1 MADDSF
7 KIILPTER
15 FAQAPNVDTSINI
28 NLEQNTKELVE
39 YDRSV
44 DLSLNTVFDQER
56 ESSTLFRPVTKFQV
70 VFSNAYTGSTRYSP
84 FRDNLYYTN
93 AIANTASAFPN
104 GNLLAAP
111 PFPNQNTAWEGFPQ
125 YQEFDFIRTDM
136 GVPYYTANPSKH
148 LTFKPVSATTY
159 NWSHYLTYPF
169 ANIYNRTLR
178 ADEPTLGLT
187 WTWTASNGIPFYILG
202 GSELNNREISFK
214 CPMTHGLSV
223 GEYVELS
230 FNYGGQN
237 LFQVSSLGDSGFE
250 SEEYIF
256 NITNVGYTGSTFQS
270 NGQGFLKRVL
280 NLINSA
286 ETKSEYYIRRHKV
299 LTTQDC
305 VVLANAGFERNIFN
319 DNKKC
324 EIAALT
330 PRQMPR
336 TSVKEGSRSYTLS
349 FNCDIDIEGLLD
361 NQKRPLTQLFF
372 TTIWRGYFGWTRNLR
387 QGWYF
392 NRYTINNNP
401 SPWWDRNN
409 ANANTSVPQLNYTSS
424 LGSGP
429 FYYNGILQSG
439 DTIDG
444 DFCEWNNYEQ
454 LERVISNYTHKF
466 TYNAQWFSIMS
477 GSTTNSNPF
486 GYFYQPHNP
495 IIIRVYSEYIE
506 EGNGQSTV
514 GIPPYAYYSN
524 LSNGFRWRD
533 LYPYGF
539 IDSDGLGVD
548 YPFLNNGHYPF
559 TNTIFRITPET
570 YNIPSNYIGGLTI
583 PNITDIQDPII
594 DECE

>member
-1 MADDSF
+1 MADDSY

-15 FAQAPNVDTSINI
+15 FAQAPNVETSINI
-28 NLEQNTKELVE
+28 NLDQNTKELVE

-70 VFSNAYTGSTRYSP
+70 IFSNAYTGSTRYSP

-93 AIANTASAFPN
+93 AIANTASAYPN
-104 GNLLAAP
+104 GNLLAQP
-111 PFPNQNTAWEGFPQ
+111 PYPNQNTAWEGFPQ

-136 GVPYYTANPSKH
+136 GVPYYTSNPQKH
-148 LTFKPVSATTY
+148 LSFRAVSASTY
-159 NWSHYLTYPF
+159 NWSHYISYPF
-169 ANIYNRTLR
+169 ANIYNKTLR
-178 ADEPTLGLT
+178 ADEPSLGLT
-187 WTWTASNGIPFYILG
+187 WNWVASSGIPFYISN
-202 GSELNNREISFK
+202 GSELNGNEISFT
-214 CPMTHGLSV
+214 CPMTHGLNI

-237 LFQVSSLGDSGFE
+237 LFQVSSLGDPGFG
-250 SEEYIF
+250 SQEYIF
-256 NITNVGYTGSTFQS
+256 NIVNVGYTGSTFQT
-270 NGQGFLKRVL
+270 NGQGFFKRVL

-286 ETKSEYYIRRHKV
+286 ETKSEYYVRRHKIM
-299 LTTQDC
+299 TTPDS

-349 FNCDIDIEGLLD
+349 FNSDLDIDGILD

-372 TTIWRGYFGWTRNLR
+372 TSIWRGYFGWTRNLR
-387 QGWYF
+387 QGWFF
-392 NRYTINNNP
+392 NRYLVNGSP

-409 ANANTSVPQLNYTSS
+409 ANANTSIPQLSYTSDMNA
-424 LGSGP
+424 GP

-444 DFCEWNNYEQ
+444 DFCEWNSYEQ
-454 LERVISNYTHKF
+454 LERVISTYTQKF
-466 TYNAQWFSIMS
+466 TFNTNWFDIDIDQTSD
-477 GSTTNSNPF
+477 SNQF

-495 IIIRVYSEYIE
+495 ITIRVFSEYLE

-514 GIPPYAYYSN
+514 GIPTYAYYSK

-539 IDSDGLGVD
+539 IDSAGLGVD
-548 YPFLNNGHYPF
+548 YPYLNNGHYPF
-559 TNTIFRITPET
+559 VNTIFRITPES
-570 YNIPSNYIGGLTI
+570 YNIPSNYIGGLTV

>member
-1 MADDSF
+1 MEEQSF

-15 FAQAPNVDTSINI
+15 FAQAPNVDTSISI
-28 NLEQNTKELVE
+28 TLDQNTKELVE

-44 DLSLNTVFDQER
+44 DLSLNTVFDEER
-56 ESSTLFRPVTKFQV
+56 ESSTIFRPSTKFQV
-70 VFSNAYTGSTRYSP
+70 IFSNAYTGSTRYSP

-93 AIANTASAFPN
+93 AINNTASAFPG
-104 GNLLAAP
+104 GNLLASP
-111 PFPNQNTAWEGFPQ
+111 PFPNQNTPWDGFPQ

-136 GVPYYTANPSKH
+136 GVPYYTANPQKH
-148 LTFKPVSATTY
+148 LTFRPVSATTY
-159 NWSHYLTYPF
+159 NWSHYLSYPF
-169 ANIYNRTLR
+169 ANIYNKTLR
-178 ADEPTLGLT
+178 ADEPNLNLI
-187 WTWTASNGIPFYILG
+187 WSWVASAGIPFYILG
-202 GSELNNREISFK
+202 GSELNNRTISFK

-230 FNYGGQN
+230 FGYNGQT
-237 LFQVSSLGDSGFE
+237 LFQVESLGDNGFG
-250 SEEYIF
+250 SQEYIF
-256 NITNVGYTGSTFQS
+256 NITNVGYTGTTFQT
-270 NGQGFLKRVL
+270 NGQGFFKRVL

-286 ETKSEYYIRRHKV
+286 ETKSEYYVRRHKII
-299 LTTQDC
+299 TNQDC
-305 VVLANAGFERNIFN
+305 VVLANAGFERNIFT
-319 DNKKC
+319 DTKKC

-330 PRQMPR
+330 PRQMAR
-336 TSVKEGSRSYTLS
+336 TSTREGSRSYTLS
-349 FNCDIDIEGLLD
+349 FNCDIDIDGLLD

-392 NRYTINNNP
+392 NRYLVNNKP
-401 SPWWDRNN
+401 SNWWDRNN
-409 ANANTSVPQLNYTSS
+409 GNANTSVPQLSYTSS
-424 LGSGP
+424 LNAGP

-454 LERVISNYTHKF
+454 LERVISTYTHKF
-466 TYNAQWFSIMS
+466 TFNSSWFTIPS
-477 GSTTNSNPF
+477 GTTNPSNPY

-495 IIIRVYSEYIE
+495 ITIRVFSEYIE

-539 IDSDGLGVD
+539 VDSDGLGVD
-548 YPFLNNGHYPF
+548 YPFLNDAHYPF
-559 TNTIFRITPET
+559 VNTIFRITPES
-570 YNIPSNYIGGLTI
+570 YNIPSNYLGGLTT

>member
-1 MADDSF
+1 MADESY

-15 FAQAPNVDTSINI
+15 FAQAPNADTSISI
-28 NLEQNTKELVE
+28 TLDQNTKELVE

-56 ESSTLFRPVTKFQV
+56 ESSTLFRPMTKFQV

-93 AIANTASAFPN
+93 AINNTSSAFPG
-104 GNLLAAP
+104 GNLLAVP
-111 PFPNQNTAWEGFPQ
+111 PFPNQNTPWDGFPQ

-136 GVPYYTANPSKH
+136 GVPYYTANPQKH

-169 ANIYNRTLR
+169 TNIYNKTLR
-178 ADEPTLGLT
+178 ADEPNLGLT
-187 WTWTASNGIPFYILG
+187 WTWVASNGIPFYILA
-202 GSELNNREISFK
+202 GSELNNREISFQ
-214 CPMTHGLSV
+214 CPMTHGLTV

-230 FNYGGQN
+230 FSYGTQN
-237 LFQVSSLGDSGFE
+237 LFQVSSLGDPGFG

-256 NITNVGYTGSTFQS
+256 NITNVGYTGATFQT
-270 NGQGFLKRVL
+270 NGQGFFKRVL

-286 ETKSEYYIRRHKV
+286 ETKSEYYVRRHKII
-299 LTTQDC
+299 TTQDC
-305 VVLANAGFERNIFN
+305 NVLANAGFERNIFN

-330 PRQMPR
+330 PRQMAR
-336 TSVKEGSRSYTLS
+336 TSIKEGSRSYTLS
-349 FNCDIDIEGLLD
+349 FNCDIDIKGLLD

-409 ANANTSVPQLNYTSS
+409 INANTSVPQLNYTSS
-424 LGSGP
+424 VGAGP
-429 FYYNGILQSG
+429 FYYNDVLQSG

-444 DFCEWNNYEQ
+444 DYCEWNNYDQ
-454 LERVISNYTHKF
+454 LERVISTYTHKF
-466 TYNAQWFSIMS
+466 TFNSQWFNFSS
-477 GSTTNSNPF
+477 GSTTSSNPP

-495 IIIRVYSEYIE
+495 ITIRVFSDYIE

-514 GIPPYAYYSN
+514 GIPPYAYYSK

-548 YPFLNNGHYPF
+548 YPYLNNGHYPF
-559 TNTIFRITPET
+559 VNTIFRITPET
-570 YNIPSNYIGGLTI
+570 YNIPSNYIGGITT

>member
-1 MADDSF
+1 MADDSY

-15 FAQAPNVDTSINI
+15 FAQAPNVETSINI
-28 NLEQNTKELVE
+28 NLDQNTKELVE

-70 VFSNAYTGSTRYSP
+70 IFSNAYTGSTRYSP

-93 AIANTASAFPN
+93 AIANTASAYPN
-104 GNLLAAP
+104 GNLLAQP
-111 PFPNQNTAWEGFPQ
+111 PYPNQNTAWQGFPQ

-136 GVPYYTANPSKH
+136 GVPYYTSNPQKH
-148 LTFKPVSATTY
+148 LSFRAVSASTY
-159 NWSHYLTYPF
+159 NWSHYISYPF
-169 ANIYNRTLR
+169 ANIYNKTLR
-178 ADEPTLGLT
+178 ADEPSLGLT
-187 WTWTASNGIPFYILG
+187 WNWVASNGIPFYISN
-202 GSELNNREISFK
+202 GSELNGNEISFT
-214 CPMTHGLSV
+214 CPMTHGLNI

-237 LFQVSSLGDSGFE
+237 LFQVSSLGDPGFG
-250 SEEYIF
+250 SQEYIF
-256 NITNVGYTGSTFQS
+256 NIVNVGYTGSTFQT
-270 NGQGFLKRVL
+270 NGQGFFKRVL

-286 ETKSEYYIRRHKV
+286 ETKSEYYVRRHKIM
-299 LTTQDC
+299 TTPDS

-349 FNCDIDIEGLLD
+349 LNSDLNIDGILD

-372 TTIWRGYFGWTRNLR
+372 TSIWRGYFGWTRNLR
-387 QGWYF
+387 QGWFF
-392 NRYTINNNP
+392 NRYLVNGSP

-409 ANANTSVPQLNYTSS
+409 ANANTSVPQLSYTSDMNA
-424 LGSGP
+424 GP

-444 DFCEWNNYEQ
+444 DFCEWNSYEQ
-454 LERVISNYTHKF
+454 LERVISTYTQKF
-466 TYNAQWFSIMS
+466 TFNTTWFDIDIDQTSD
-477 GSTTNSNPF
+477 SNQF

-495 IIIRVYSEYIE
+495 ITIRVFSEYLE

-514 GIPPYAYYSN
+514 GIPTYAYYSK

-539 IDSDGLGVD
+539 IDSAGLGVD
-548 YPFLNNGHYPF
+548 YPYLNNGHYPF
-559 TNTIFRITPET
+559 VNTIFRITPES
-570 YNIPSNYIGGLTI
+570 YNIPSNYIGGLTV

>member
-28 NLEQNTKELVE
+28 NLDQNTKELVE

-44 DLSLNTVFDQER
+44 DLSLNAIFDQER

-70 VFSNAYTGSTRYSP
+70 IFSNAYTGSTRYSP

-93 AIANTASAFPN
+93 AIANTSSAYPN
-104 GNLLAAP
+104 GNLLAQP
-111 PFPNQNTAWEGFPQ
+111 PYPNQNTAWEGFPQ

-136 GVPYYTANPSKH
+136 GVPYYTSNPQKH
-148 LTFKPVSATTY
+148 LTFRAVSASTY
-159 NWSHYLTYPF
+159 NWSHYMSYPF
-169 ANIYNRTLR
+169 ANIYNKTLR
-178 ADEPTLGLT
+178 ADEPSLGLI
-187 WTWTASNGIPFYILG
+187 WNWVASNGIPFYILA
-202 GSELNNREISFK
+202 GSELNGNVISFK
-214 CPMTHGLSV
+214 SPMTHGLSI

-230 FNYGGQN
+230 FSYGTQN
-237 LFQVSSLGDSGFE
+237 LFQVSSLGDSGFN
-250 SEEYIF
+250 SQEYIF
-256 NITNVGYTGSTFQS
+256 NIINVGYTGSTFQS
-270 NGQGFLKRVL
+270 NGQGYFKRVL

-286 ETKSEYYIRRHKV
+286 ETKSEYYIRRHKII
-299 LTTQDC
+299 TSPDS

-324 EIAALT
+324 EVAALT
-330 PRQMPR
+330 PRQRPR
-336 TSVKEGSRSYTLS
+336 TSIKEGSRSYTLS
-349 FNCDIDIEGLLD
+349 FNTDLDIGGILD

-392 NRYTINNNP
+392 NRYLVNGSP
-401 SPWWDRNN
+401 SPWWDRSNQN
-409 ANANTSVPQLNYTSS
+409 SNTSIPQLSYTSDMNA
-424 LGSGP
+424 GP

-444 DFCEWNNYEQ
+444 DYCEWNNYDQ
-454 LERVISNYTHKF
+454 LERVISTYTQKF
-466 TYNAQWFSIMS
+466 TFNTNWFDID
-477 GSTTNSNPF
+477 TTQTADSNQF

-495 IIIRVYSEYIE
+495 ITIRVFSEYIE

-514 GIPPYAYYSN
+514 GIPTYAYYSK

-539 IDSDGLGVD
+539 VDSDGLGVN
-548 YPFLNNGHYPF
+548 YPYLNNGHYPF
-559 TNTIFRITPET
+559 ENTIFRITPES
-570 YNIPSNYIGGLTI
+570 YNIPSNYIGGLTV

-594 DECE
+594 VDCD

>member
-70 VFSNAYTGSTRYSP
+70 IFSNAYTGSTRYSP

-93 AIANTASAFPN
+93 AIANTASAYPN
-104 GNLLAAP
+104 GNLLASP
-111 PFPNQNTAWEGFPQ
+111 PYPNQNTAWQGFPQ

-136 GVPYYTANPSKH
+136 GVPYYTSNPQKH
-148 LTFKPVSATTY
+148 LTFRAVSASTY
-159 NWSHYLTYPF
+159 NWSHYISYPF
-169 ANIYNRTLR
+169 ANIYNKTLR
-178 ADEPTLGLT
+178 ADEPSLGLT
-187 WTWTASNGIPFYILG
+187 WNWVASNGIPFYISA
-202 GSELNNREISFK
+202 GSELNGNEISFT

-237 LFQVSSLGDSGFE
+237 LFQVSSLGDPGFG
-250 SEEYIF
+250 SQEYMF
-256 NITNVGYTGSTFQS
+256 NIVNVGYTGSTFQT
-270 NGQGFLKRVL
+270 NGQGFFKRVL

-286 ETKSEYYIRRHKV
+286 ETKSEYYVRRHKII
-299 LTTQDC
+299 TTPES

-349 FNCDIDIEGLLD
+349 FNSDLNLDGVLD

-387 QGWYF
+387 QGWFF
-392 NRYTINNNP
+392 NRYLVNGSP

-409 ANANTSVPQLNYTSS
+409 ANSNTSVPQLSYTSN
-424 LGSGP
+424 LNAGP

-444 DFCEWNNYEQ
+444 DFCEWNSYEQ
-454 LERVISNYTHKF
+454 LERVISTYTHKF
-466 TYNAQWFSIMS
+466 TFNTTWFDIDVNQ
-477 GSTTNSNPF
+477 TTDSNQF

-495 IIIRVYSEYIE
+495 ITIRVFSEYIE

-514 GIPPYAYYSN
+514 GIPSYAYYSK
-524 LSNGFRWRD
+524 LSNGFIWRD

-539 IDSDGLGVD
+539 IDSAGLGVD
-548 YPFLNNGHYPF
+548 YPYLNNGHYPF
-559 TNTIFRITPET
+559 VNTIFRITPES
-570 YNIPSNYIGGLTI
+570 YNIPSNYIGGLTV
-583 PNITDIQDPII
+583 PNITDIQDPLI

>member
-15 FAQAPNVDTSINI
+15 FAQAPNTDTSINI
-28 NLEQNTKELVE
+28 NLDQNTKELVE

-44 DLSLNTVFDQER
+44 DLSLNTVFDEER
-56 ESSTLFRPVTKFQV
+56 EASNLFRPVTKFQV

-84 FRDNLYYTN
+84 YRDNLYYTN
-93 AIANTASAFPN
+93 AVANTSSAFPN
-104 GNLLAAP
+104 GNLLAP
-111 PFPNQNTAWEGFPQ
+111 PPYPNQNTPWDGFPQ

-136 GVPYYTANPSKH
+136 GVPYYTANPQRH
-148 LTFKPVSATTY
+148 LSFRPVSASTY
-159 NWSHYLTYPF
+159 NWTHYLTYPF
-169 ANIYNRTLR
+169 ENVYNKTLR
-178 ADEPTLGLT
+178 ADEPNLGLI
-187 WTWTASNGIPFYILG
+187 WTWVASSGIPFYILA
-202 GSELNNREISFK
+202 GSDLNGNEISFK
-214 CPMTHGLSV
+214 SPMTHGLSV

-237 LFQVSSLGDSGFE
+237 LFQISSLGDSGFG
-250 SEEYIF
+250 SQEYIF
-256 NITNVGYTGSTFQS
+256 NIVNVGYTGGTFQT
-270 NGQGFLKRVL
+270 NGQGFFKRVL
-280 NLINSA
+280 NLTNSA
-286 ETKSEYYIRRHKV
+286 ETKSEYYVRRHKIM
-299 LTTQDC
+299 TSPDS
-305 VVLANAGFERNIFN
+305 VVLANAGFERNIFT
-319 DNKKC
+319 DRKKC

-330 PRQMPR
+330 PRQMAR
-336 TSVKEGSRSYTLS
+336 TSIREGSRSYTLS
-349 FNCDIDIEGLLD
+349 FNSDINIEGILD
-361 NQKRPLTQLFF
+361 NQKRPLTELFF

-392 NRYTINNNP
+392 NRYLINGKP

-409 ANANTSVPQLNYTSS
+409 GNANTSVPQLNYTSD
-424 LGSGP
+424 LGAGP

-466 TYNAQWFSIMS
+466 TF
-477 GSTTNSNPF
+477 NSNWFDVNMGQTAPSNPY
-486 GYFYQPHNP
+486 GYFYQPHSP
-495 IIIRVYSEYIE
+495 LTIKVFSEYIE

-514 GIPPYAYYSN
+514 GIPPYAYYSK

-539 IDSDGLGVD
+539 IDSNGLGVD

-559 TNTIFRITPET
+559 VNTIFRITPES
-570 YNIPSNYIGGLTI
+570 YNIPSNYIGGLTV
-583 PNITDIQDPII
+583 PNITEIQDPLI

>member
-1 MADDSF
+1 MADDSY

-15 FAQAPNVDTSINI
+15 FAQAPNVETSINI
-28 NLEQNTKELVE
+28 NLDQNTKELVE

-70 VFSNAYTGSTRYSP
+70 IFSNAYTGSTRYSP

-93 AIANTASAFPN
+93 AIANTASAYPN
-104 GNLLAAP
+104 GNLLAQP
-111 PFPNQNTAWEGFPQ
+111 PYPNQNTAWQGFPQ

-136 GVPYYTANPSKH
+136 GVPYYTSNPQKH
-148 LTFKPVSATTY
+148 LSFRAVSASTY
-159 NWSHYLTYPF
+159 NWSHYISYPF
-169 ANIYNRTLR
+169 ANIYNKTLR
-178 ADEPTLGLT
+178 ADEPSLGLT
-187 WTWTASNGIPFYILG
+187 WNWVASNGIPLYISN
-202 GSELNNREISFK
+202 GSELNGNEISFT
-214 CPMTHGLSV
+214 CPMTHGLNI

-237 LFQVSSLGDSGFE
+237 LFQVSSLGDPGFG
-250 SEEYIF
+250 SQEYIF
-256 NITNVGYTGSTFQS
+256 NIVNVGYTGSTFQT
-270 NGQGFLKRVL
+270 NGQGFFKRVL

-286 ETKSEYYIRRHKV
+286 ETKSEYYVRRHKIM
-299 LTTQDC
+299 TTPDS

-336 TSVKEGSRSYTLS
+336 TSVKEGSRTYTLS
-349 FNCDIDIEGLLD
+349 LNSDLNIDGILD

-372 TTIWRGYFGWTRNLR
+372 TSIWRGYFGWTRNLR
-387 QGWYF
+387 QGWFF
-392 NRYTINNNP
+392 NRYLVNGSP

-409 ANANTSVPQLNYTSS
+409 ANANTSVPQLSYTSDMNA
-424 LGSGP
+424 GP

-444 DFCEWNNYEQ
+444 DFCEWNSYEQ
-454 LERVISNYTHKF
+454 LERVISTYTQKF
-466 TYNAQWFSIMS
+466 TFNTTWFDIDIDQTSD
-477 GSTTNSNPF
+477 SNQF

-495 IIIRVYSEYIE
+495 ITIRVFSEYLE

-514 GIPPYAYYSN
+514 GIPTYAYYSK

-539 IDSDGLGVD
+539 IDSAGLGVD
-548 YPFLNNGHYPF
+548 YPYLNNGHYPF
-559 TNTIFRITPET
+559 VNTIFRITPES
-570 YNIPSNYIGGLTI
+570 YNIPSNYIGGLTV